1 VSNVIPS
8 DDLILSPRPETPG
21 WIRFLWISPAAVV
34 PSRSRRVVVAV
45 LMVIGAA
52 AIAWSGLVHLKLWH
66 EKNGYAQLPVVGKL
80 FLLQG
85 IACLVLAV
93 GIVVLRRLAIAALGA
108 VLMASSIGAA
118 AISINGTL
126 FGYHE
131 YSDSPYVG
139 SSLLVESTAIATL
152 VTAVIVALTASRPPA

>member
-1 VSNVIPS
+1 MSNVTPS
-8 DDLILSPRPETPG
+8 DDLILVPRAETPSR
-21 WIRFLWISPAAVV
+21 IRFLWMSPAAVV

-45 LMVIGAA
+45 LMVIGAVA
-52 AIAWSGLVHLKLWH
+52 VAWSGAVHLKLWH
-66 EKNGYAQLPVVGKL
+66 EENGYAQLPVVGKL

-93 GIVVLRRLAIAALGA
+93 GIIVLRRLVFAVLGAAL
-108 VLMASSIGAA
+108 MAASIGAG

-152 VTAVIVALTASRPPA
+152 VTAVIVALTASRPRA